1 MHGRL
6 DIDEKIREV
15 TGYGKSGHVLT
26 YTIANL
32 GGFTQLVTERNP
44 EACFVFQRST
54 PGEPLTNVFRRVASV
69 NDFYTI
75 PYVSSPED
83 VEAEGLYRSPTFV
96 KEYPES
102 NAALADRNL
111 LFTRISA
118 YSNNLNAY
126 MNANR
131 GTEST
136 RKYVLPDYEQG
147 LLDRL
152 ILEHRRLKNENARD
166 ALIVET
172 IEDNILGI
180 LQANNTVYQSLKE
193 AVDLMQSHADNK
205 PAMLEGLDTL
215 QTNVKDLQST
225 MSEYAVAQDITVQT
239 FSRVNS
245 GVDTLQSIVDSGVMD
260 EDVYNAMQAEFKKMK
275 AEVNAHGTPV
285 PVLSQAT
292 INAFRKNIIPSAS
305 RIEKMVLTDFIDN
318 TTVTQLLQI
327 VTDFG
332 ESINSALT
340 ENKEKVKELIEAIEF
355 RKGEIQVLEAEMKQI
370 RPSIDITN
378 PESAWYFTV
387 NLEV

>member
-6 DIDEKIREV
+6 DVDEKIREV

-26 YTIANL
+26 YNIANL
-32 GGFTQLVTERNP
+32 GGFTQLVTERHP

-54 PGEPLTNVFRRVASV
+54 PGEPLTNVFRRVATV
-69 NDFYTI
+69 NDFHTI

-83 VEAEGLYRSPTFV
+83 VEAEGLYRSASFI
-96 KEYPES
+96 KEYPEA
-102 NAALADRNL
+102 NAVLADRNL

-118 YSNNLNAY
+118 FSNNLNAY

-136 RKYVLPDYEQG
+136 RKYVLPDYERG
-147 LLDRL
+147 LLDSL
-152 ILEHRRLKNENARD
+152 ILKHRRLRNENSRD

-180 LQANNTVYQSLKE
+180 LQANNTVYLSLKE
-193 AVDLMQSHADNK
+193 AVDLMKSHSDNK
-205 PAMLEGLDTL
+205 PAMLEGLDVL
-215 QTNVKDLQST
+215 QNNVKDLRAT
-225 MSEYAVAQDITVQT
+225 MSEYAVSQDITAQT

-245 GVDTLQSIVDSGVMD
+245 GVDTLQSIADSGAMD
-260 EDVYNAMQAEFKKMK
+260 EDIYNAMQAEFKKMK
-275 AEVNAHGTPV
+275 AQVNAHGTPV

-292 INAFRKNIIPSAS
+292 INTFSKNILPSAA
-305 RIEKMVLTDFIDN
+305 RIEKMVLSDFIDN
-318 TTVTQLLQI
+318 TTVEQLLQI

-332 ESINSALT
+332 ESINSAIT
-340 ENKEKVKELIEAIEF
+340 ENKEKVRELSDAIEF
-355 RKGEIQVLEAEMKQI
+355 RKGELQVIESQMKQI